1 MGYWQTKIKEYNEKY
16 KCVDWEEY
24 TYKII
29 KESHGMLK
37 SGIYFVFRKSL
48 MNSLL
53 KEEISIKQGRITP
66 VKMFYI
72 SKNQLKM

>member
-1 MGYWQTKIKEYNEKY
+1 
-16 KCVDWEEY
+16 
-24 TYKII
+24 
-29 KESHGMLK
+29 MLK